1 MNSRA
6 LGDFRMPILDVPFL
20 SLLQVFVV
28 KPVWLWYVGGWFEHW
43 SKFAAIFPEK
53 VMTMSSDP
61 KPWSFSCLGC
71 FFGDEML
78 PSHVGIMTNHDKDPH
93 KPTSTMECHKV
104 DGSLL
109 SWCLRKSWLVNFKTR
124 SGRTTSS
131 ARCSWSVGSGRQ
143 KAPRRGVFLGRS
155 VRASWKHVNL
165 SSWVGRGCYR

>member
-71 FFGDEML
+71 FLGMKCCPVMWGLWQTMIRIPTNQPVQWNVTRLMDHCLVDVSEN
-78 PSHVGIMTNHDKDPH
+78 PGWSTSRPDQVGQRA
-93 KPTSTMECHKV
+93 
-104 DGSLL
+104 
-109 SWCLRKSWLVNFKTR
+109 LRGAPDRLGPVARKHQGVVY
-124 SGRTTSS
+124 SS
-131 ARCSWSVGSGRQ
+131 AALWEHLGSMWIFHHG
-143 KAPRRGVFLGRS
+143 
-155 VRASWKHVNL
+155 
-165 SSWVGRGCYR
+165 